1 MERHSFRRVS
11 AETLWKLPFQKILTP
26 RNWVKL
32 RYFTQWSFARLLICR
47 QLISYF
53 SSHSPGSPEQK
64 PLLTRQDKIEGSST
78 IQEDDFDDGLTT
90 LPTFNSQVTLT
101 KTSSLP
107 RSRNNSLPRNYQKR
121 HMRQFD
127 EYSNDGKVLK
137 RSNSKTS
144 SIVSVETVNYLNRN

>member
-1 MERHSFRRVS
+1 M
-11 AETLWKLPFQKILTP
+11 
-26 RNWVKL
+26 
-32 RYFTQWSFARLLICR
+32 
-47 QLISYF
+47 
-53 SSHSPGSPEQK
+53 
-64 PLLTRQDKIEGSST
+64 LTRQDKIEGSST
-78 IQEDDFDDGLTT
+78 IQEDDFDDELTT

-137 RSNSKTS
+137 RPNSKTS